1 MTAAQKFQFVREE
14 DYLADELQSETKH
27 EFVGGVIYAM
37 AGAKIRHNRIAGNAF
52 AALHSALRGSPCD
65 AFNSDTKVRIKM
77 RDHNRFYYPDTM
89 VVCDSNADDESYQD
103 QPVMIFEVASES
115 TRRIDEGE
123 KKEAYLT
130 IPTLACYI
138 LVDQNSPS
146 AAAWHRRPIS
156 GFERVVYEGEDA
168 VIPLP
173 EIDVDLCLGDLFA
186 GVELEA

>member
-1 MTAAQKFQFVREE
+1 MPVAQKFRLVREE
-14 DYLADELQSETKH
+14 DYLADELQSDTKR

-89 VVCDSNADDESYQD
+89 VVCDSNADDESFQD
-103 QPVMIFEVASES
+103 QPVLIVEVASES
-115 TRRIDEGE
+115 TRRTDEGE

-130 IPTLACYI
+130 IPSLACYL
-138 LVDQNSPS
+138 LVDQESPS
-146 AAAWHRRPIS
+146 AVAWHRRPLT
-156 GFERVVYEGEDA
+156 GFERVVYQGNDA
-168 VIPLP
+168 AIPLP
-173 EIDVDLCLGDLFA
+173 EIGVDLLLGDLFS